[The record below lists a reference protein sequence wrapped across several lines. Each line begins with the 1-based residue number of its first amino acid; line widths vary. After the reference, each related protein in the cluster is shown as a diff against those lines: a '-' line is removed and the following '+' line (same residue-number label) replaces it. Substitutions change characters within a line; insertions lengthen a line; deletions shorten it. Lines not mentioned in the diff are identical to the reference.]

1 MFEAVQ
7 WRTTPDYAPNV
18 SKHEKCK
25 HTLKRVRKF
34 VCESRFM
41 LYNKS
46 QKSTFYRYY
55 IRYALTVK
63 SYHRTS
69 SYIILQHLCA
79 AEHHQTEGKKQRI
92 DSHMQNV
99 QESMSK
105 KMACELLECCTRT
118 FQMTTRFFPAAARYD
133 GCKSVEFLL
142 PLFIQW
148 HDSKLRSLLN
158 FTCEHIIIFSAIVC
172 ECVLTLNFFSGGVL
186 FYWKM
191 LRNMNF
197 WTFFVFSCLSLSS
210 SLVLLF
216 HLFLCATI
224 NFGIGVVV
232 HSCQRE
238 SSKFVYIVIFMYD
251 MALIEIF
258 NFWVYETH
266 L

>member
-1 MFEAVQ
+1 
-7 WRTTPDYAPNV
+7 
-18 SKHEKCK
+18 
-25 HTLKRVRKF
+25 
-34 VCESRFM
+34 
-41 LYNKS
+41 
-46 QKSTFYRYY
+46 
-55 IRYALTVK
+55 
-63 SYHRTS
+63 
-69 SYIILQHLCA
+69 
-79 AEHHQTEGKKQRI
+79 
-92 DSHMQNV
+92 MQNV

-118 FQMTTRFFPAAARYD
+118 FQMTTRFFSAAARYD

-197 WTFFVFSCLSLSS
+197 WTFFVFSCLSLFCFCFICFCAPPSIS
-210 SLVLLF
+210 ELVLLF
-216 HLFLCATI
+216 ILVSASQVNSYI
-224 NFGIGVVV
+224 SSY
-232 HSCQRE
+232 SCM
-238 SSKFVYIVIFMYD
+238 IW
-251 MALIEIF
+251 L
-258 NFWVYETH
+258 

>member
-1 MFEAVQ
+1 MQIF
-7 WRTTPDYAPNV
+7 R
-18 SKHEKCK
+18 
-25 HTLKRVRKF
+25 
-34 VCESRFM
+34 SR
-41 LYNKS
+41 YE
-46 QKSTFYRYY
+46 Q
-55 IRYALTVK
+55 
-63 SYHRTS
+63 
-69 SYIILQHLCA
+69 Q
-79 AEHHQTEGKKQRI
+79 QQQQ
-92 DSHMQNV
+92 QNV
-99 QESMSK
+99 
-105 KMACELLECCTRT
+105 AFELLECCTRT
-118 FQMTTRFFPAAARYD
+118 FEMTTIFRYD

-158 FTCEHIIIFSAIVC
+158 FTCEHIIFFSAIVC

-197 WTFFVFSCLSLSS
+197 WTFFVFSFLSLSS